1 MYRVPAMAVLVAAAA
16 FPPSLGGQM
25 RPILQPSSPI
35 HVNVPR
41 FRVPSS
47 VGRFGVM
54 SRSSIGPQVS
64 FSRRRGFGHDSGSRI
79 FVGNSCFSDP
89 FFTPLF
95 CRQFF
100 FPNRFAF
107 AEPVFLPYPVDT
119 APYDQVAEQTQMTVA
134 DRESDLVREVERLA
148 NQVELL
154 RAPQAAIEPVLL
166 ERQGERWVRITSSGQ
181 SGTGAQPNYSE
192 ESKRGIR
199 SARKPAAQKP
209 LKLPPVMLVFRDGHK
224 EEVSSYI
231 IVDGTM
237 YTKEDYWTSGSWTK
251 NIQIGDLDLQATLRL
266 NQDRGVKF
274 ALPTGPFEVVMR

>member
-16 FPPSLGGQM
+16 FPPSLAGQM
-25 RPILQPSSPI
+25 RI
-35 HVNVPR
+35 VPR
-41 FRVPSS
+41 SSGPIQVSIPRFHVPSS
-47 VGRFGVM
+47 VGRFGM
-54 SRSSIGPQVS
+54 TSRSSIGQRIS
-64 FSRRRGFGHDSGSRI
+64 FSRRPVFGRDSRSRV

-89 FFTPLF
+89 FFDPFF

-107 AEPVFLPYPVDT
+107 AQPVFLPYPVDT
-119 APYDQVAEQTQMTVA
+119 TPYDQVTEQTQMTVA
-134 DRESDLVREVERLA
+134 DRESDLAREVERLA

-166 ERQGERWVRITSSGQ
+166 ERQGERWVRVTSSGQ
-181 SGTGAQPNYSE
+181 SGTGAQPDYSE
-192 ESKRGIR
+192 ELNRGIR

-231 IVDGTM
+231 IVGGTM
-237 YTKEDYWTSGSWTK
+237 YTKEDYWSSGSWTK